1 MRRWIIRGAA
11 AFMVLLL
18 CGFFAAA
25 LLFFTQ
31 PMTEQTFDLSVETV
45 QWEVYIQEGQQRT
58 DLLPDGDIGYTGLS
72 APGQTF
78 YFSRILTEEVES
90 PVLYLDTVNR
100 SVAVFLDGERLYT
113 DCPEQSGGVGELTL
127 PMLGWDR
134 LEPVEIT
141 LPPDYLGKTLT
152 IAQSTGLGE
161 KQIPEMEPTV
171 YPCTVTLSCGYAYES
186 GIVAESFRTAIPA
199 ALCFVLGLLLSTAF
213 LWQSFR
219 DRWDI
224 GLLMFSLA
232 AFFLMLVPLGA
243 ASFFGHY
250 LPYPEVDLNALS
262 RALCLTSLLLFLGSR
277 GNGRLRWIL
286 WGTAALHG
294 LTALLGRA
302 SATSLLTVVSE
313 YLGLLGLLAAAVLSL
328 VWRKRGNGFY
338 RLFAPLLLAV
348 LGMGLAVCGV
358 HAAADPTWGRELMIH
373 LRTGFQNGLPR
384 FLLWSWSAL
393 TMAAGILAAFMDLFR
408 RESQRRTEER
418 LLLQRG
424 ELIRENYENLRK
436 HNEEIQTLRHDLRH
450 HVTALLGLC
459 REGDMGEIQKYL
471 ESLSQRPELNRSN
484 GYTVHPAVD
493 TVLTAML
500 ARGAE
505 TGVRAE
511 VRVEL
516 PPELPIPNS
525 DLCPL
530 LMNLLENALEANEKA
545 PEGAKKWLRVTMHIR
560 GEYLYVGVENARF
573 APVNFDPEEG
583 LYNSTKPGTLHGMGL
598 KSARATARK
607 YHSELV
613 LKAIEDSFSA
623 STALLL
629 PKTEA

>member
-1 MRRWIIRGAA
+1 M
-11 AFMVLLL
+11 
-18 CGFFAAA
+18 
-25 LLFFTQ
+25 
-31 PMTEQTFDLSVETV
+31 
-45 QWEVYIQEGQQRT
+45 
-58 DLLPDGDIGYTGLS
+58 
-72 APGQTF
+72 
-78 YFSRILTEEVES
+78 ES

-171 YPCTVTLSCGYAYES
+171 YPCAVTLSCGYAYES

-313 YLGLLGLLAAAVLSL
+313 YLGLLGLLALSL
-328 VWRKRGNGFY
+328 
-338 RLFAPLLLAV
+338 
-348 LGMGLAVCGV
+348 
-358 HAAADPTWGRELMIH
+358 IH
-373 LRTGFQNGLPR
+373 
-384 FLLWSWSAL
+384 
-393 TMAAGILAAFMDLFR
+393 I
-408 RESQRRTEER
+408 
-418 LLLQRG
+418 
-424 ELIRENYENLRK
+424 
-436 HNEEIQTLRHDLRH
+436 
-450 HVTALLGLC
+450 
-459 REGDMGEIQKYL
+459 
-471 ESLSQRPELNRSN
+471 
-484 GYTVHPAVD
+484 
-493 TVLTAML
+493 
-500 ARGAE
+500 
-505 TGVRAE
+505 
-511 VRVEL
+511 
-516 PPELPIPNS
+516 
-525 DLCPL
+525 
-530 LMNLLENALEANEKA
+530 
-545 PEGAKKWLRVTMHIR
+545 
-560 GEYLYVGVENARF
+560 
-573 APVNFDPEEG
+573 
-583 LYNSTKPGTLHGMGL
+583 
-598 KSARATARK
+598 
-607 YHSELV
+607 
-613 LKAIEDSFSA
+613 
-623 STALLL
+623 
-629 PKTEA
+629 

>member
-1 MRRWIIRGAA
+1 M
-11 AFMVLLL
+11 
-18 CGFFAAA
+18 
-25 LLFFTQ
+25 
-31 PMTEQTFDLSVETV
+31 
-45 QWEVYIQEGQQRT
+45 
-58 DLLPDGDIGYTGLS
+58 
-72 APGQTF
+72 
-78 YFSRILTEEVES
+78 TEEVES
-90 PVLYLDTVNR
+90 PVLYVDTVNR

-113 DCPEQSGGVGELTL
+113 DCPEQSGRVGELTL

-134 LEPVEIT
+134 LEPLEIS
-141 LPPDYLGKTLT
+141 LPSDYLGKTLT

-171 YPCTVTLSCGYAYES
+171 YPSPVWVSCGYAYES
-186 GIVAESFRTAIPA
+186 RIIAESFQTAIPA
-199 ALCFVLGLLLSTAF
+199 ALCFVLGLLLSAAF
-213 LWQSFR
+213 LWQGFR
-219 DRWDI
+219 GRWDV
-224 GLLMFSLA
+224 GLLIFTLA
-232 AFFLMLVPLGA
+232 AFSLMLARLGS
-243 ASFFGHY
+243 ASFLTHY
-250 LPYPEVDLNALS
+250 FPVPQTDVNALS
-262 RALCLTSLLLFLGSR
+262 RTLCLTALLVFLGER
-277 GNGRLRWIL
+277 GSGRLRWLL
-286 WGTAALHG
+286 WGAAAVHG
-294 LTALLGRA
+294 VLALPGRA
-302 SATSLLTVVSE
+302 SAASVLTSVSE
-313 YLGLLGLLAAAVLSL
+313 YAGLLGLLAAAVLSL

-338 RLFAPLLLAV
+338 RLFAPLLLAA
-348 LGMGLAVCGV
+348 LGLGAAVCGV
-358 HAAADPTWGRELMIH
+358 RAVADPAWGRELMFH

-450 HVTALLGLC
+450 HVTALQGLC
-459 REGDMGEIQKYL
+459 REGDMEEIQRYL
-471 ESLSQRPELNRSN
+471 ESLSQRPELNRIS

-493 TVLTAML
+493 AVLTAML

-505 TGVRAE
+505 AGVCAE
-511 VRVEL
+511 AKVDL

-545 PEGAKKWLRVTMHIR
+545 PEGAEKWLRVTLHIR
-560 GEYLYVGVENARF
+560 KYLYVGVENARF
-573 APVNFDPEEG
+573 APVDFDPEEG
-583 LYNSTKPGTLHGMGL
+583 LYRSTKSGVLHGMGL

-613 LKAIEDSFSA
+613 LKAAEDSFSA

-629 PKTEA
+629 PETES

>member
-219 DRWDI
+219 GRWDI
-224 GLLMFSLA
+224 GLFIFSLA

-313 YLGLLGLLAAAVLSL
+313 YLGLLGL
-328 VWRKRGNGFY
+328 
-338 RLFAPLLLAV
+338 
-348 LGMGLAVCGV
+348 
-358 HAAADPTWGRELMIH
+358 
-373 LRTGFQNGLPR
+373 PR

-393 TMAAGILAAFMDLFR
+393 TMAAGILAAFIDLFR

-450 HVTALLGLC
+450 HVTALQGLC

-516 PPELPIPNS
+516 PPELHIPNS

-545 PEGAKKWLRVTMHIR
+545 PEGAEKWLRVTMHLR

>member
-11 AFMVLLL
+11 AVMVLLL

-219 DRWDI
+219 GRWDI
-224 GLLMFSLA
+224 GLFIFSLA

-250 LPYPEVDLNALS
+250 LPYP
-262 RALCLTSLLLFLGSR
+262 
-277 GNGRLRWIL
+277 
-286 WGTAALHG
+286 
-294 LTALLGRA
+294 
-302 SATSLLTVVSE
+302 
-313 YLGLLGLLAAAVLSL
+313 
-328 VWRKRGNGFY
+328 
-338 RLFAPLLLAV
+338 
-348 LGMGLAVCGV
+348 
-358 HAAADPTWGRELMIH
+358 
-373 LRTGFQNGLPR
+373 
-384 FLLWSWSAL
+384 
-393 TMAAGILAAFMDLFR
+393 
-408 RESQRRTEER
+408 
-418 LLLQRG
+418 
-424 ELIRENYENLRK
+424 
-436 HNEEIQTLRHDLRH
+436 
-450 HVTALLGLC
+450 
-459 REGDMGEIQKYL
+459 
-471 ESLSQRPELNRSN
+471 
-484 GYTVHPAVD
+484 
-493 TVLTAML
+493 
-500 ARGAE
+500 
-505 TGVRAE
+505 
-511 VRVEL
+511 
-516 PPELPIPNS
+516 
-525 DLCPL
+525 
-530 LMNLLENALEANEKA
+530 
-545 PEGAKKWLRVTMHIR
+545 
-560 GEYLYVGVENARF
+560 
-573 APVNFDPEEG
+573 
-583 LYNSTKPGTLHGMGL
+583 
-598 KSARATARK
+598 
-607 YHSELV
+607 
-613 LKAIEDSFSA
+613 
-623 STALLL
+623 
-629 PKTEA
+629 